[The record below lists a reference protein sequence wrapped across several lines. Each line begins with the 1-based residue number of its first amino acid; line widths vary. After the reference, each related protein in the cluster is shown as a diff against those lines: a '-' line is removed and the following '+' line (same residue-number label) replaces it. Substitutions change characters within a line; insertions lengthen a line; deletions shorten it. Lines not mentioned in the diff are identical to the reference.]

1 MSLLSNRMFQ
11 VAVGAGLI
19 LAALLTWQF
28 YADPA
33 VRPHLLS
40 ESELRALPD
49 DEIEQRVINDLAQRM
64 AYAGYAPDAWR
75 RLPAPAAQLWAI
87 NAIEESIS
95 GYGFARIAE
104 VREGAGEPG
113 LQDAIEAY
121 DAMGLSDA
129 SAALA
134 AARRILAKQKVGSAD
149 PSDEAGERRVLQD
162 RTALLSSLE
171 LRQAAE
177 RFRATL
183 GAAVAQE
190 RRRQFIRDHIVQ
202 LAGR

>member
-28 YADPA
+28 YAEPA

-40 ESELRALPD
+40 ETELRALPD
-49 DEIEQRVINDLAQRM
+49 DEIEQRIINDLAQRL
-64 AYAGYAPDAWR
+64 AYAGYTPDAWR

-87 NAIEESIS
+87 NAVEESIS

-134 AARRILAKQKVGSAD
+134 AARRMLGGRTTGQSD
-149 PSDEAGERRVLQD
+149 PTDEAAERGVLES
-162 RTALLSSLE
+162 RTALLSSPG
-171 LRQAAE
+171 LRQVAE
-177 RFRATL
+177 RFRAAI
-183 GAAVAQE
+183 AAVSVRE
-190 RRRQFIRDHIVQ
+190 RRLAFIKEHIAQ
-202 LAGR
+202 LVAP

>member
-1 MSLLSNRMFQ
+1 MSLLSNRLFQ

-19 LAALLTWQF
+19 LAVVMTWQF

-40 ESELRALPD
+40 ETDLRVLPD
-49 DEIEQRVINDLAQRM
+49 DEIEQRIINDLAQRM

-87 NAIEESIS
+87 NAVEESIS

-121 DAMGLSDA
+121 TAMGMNDA

-134 AARRILAKQKVGSAD
+134 SARRTLAGRTAG
-149 PSDEAGERRVLQD
+149 PSDPTDESGERSVLEH
-162 RTALLSSLE
+162 RTALLTSPE

-177 RFRATL
+177 RFRTAI
-183 GAAVAQE
+183 AQPDARE
-190 RRRQFIRDHIVQ
+190 RRLAFIREHSAQ
-202 LAGR
+202 LAAP